1 MDAPGAAGR
10 RRALFTKELRCML
23 FGYGDDANPYT
34 ETVDFLEDLVIEFI
48 QVGNR
53 ILTSSSPRFPK
64 V

>member
-1 MDAPGAAGR
+1 
-10 RRALFTKELRCML
+10 ML

-53 ILTSSSPRFPK
+53 IFLLRPTLAFPRFTNIR
-64 V
+64 